1 MEDTHPNPHKAR
13 TVVAV
18 ILIVAGCILTPV
30 AVTAAWARTQVTNT
44 DRYVDNVAPLAADT
58 DVRNAVADRVTD
70 VILRNL
76 PERIASSARGVVRGQ
91 VGQLVESDTFQ
102 SLWRSANQ
110 AAHGQLVNILTGRSA
125 VGINDDTVSI
135 DLGPFVAAA
144 RERLVASGFT
154 AAERIPDVHQS
165 FDLFSS
171 PDLPR
176 AQRAYRLLDKY
187 GAVLPFVAGGLLV
200 LGLCVAVRRRR
211 TLMGTGFGVA
221 ASMVV
226 LGILLVVGRQL
237 YLDRLPAGIT
247 PATATAVFDIVT
259 RSLRTTLV
267 VIFVIG
273 LIVAGAALLATR
285 LTRPGRTAESAEPP
299 R

>member
-1 MEDTHPNPHKAR
+1 MDTHRVR

-18 ILIVAGCILTPV
+18 VLIVVGCILTPV

-44 DRYVDNVAPLAADT
+44 DRFVDNVAPLAADT

-102 SLWRSANQ
+102 SLWRGATQ
-110 AAHGQLVNILTGRSA
+110 TAHSQLINILTGRGP
-125 VGINDDTVSI
+125 VGVDGDTVSI
-135 DLGPFVAAA
+135 DLAPFVAAA
-144 RERLVASGFT
+144 RDRLVASGFS
-154 AAERIPDVHQS
+154 AAARIPDVHQS
-165 FDLFSS
+165 FAVFSS

-187 GAVLPFVAGGLLV
+187 GAVLPYVAGGLLV
-200 LGLCVAVRRRR
+200 LGLVVAVRRLR

-226 LGILLVVGRQL
+226 LGIALVVGRQL
-237 YLDRLPAGIT
+237 YLDRLPDGIT

-267 VIFVIG
+267 WIFVAG

-285 LTRPGRTAESAEPP
+285 LTRPGPGRTAGSAELP
-299 R
+299 RY